1 MLSVS
6 LKRHQLGSIADEFR
20 SAVPNVFGSALT
32 LVTFV
37 SVVVVV
43 ACFNS
48 WDYFFFTLFKN
59 FQS

>member
-1 MLSVS
+1 MLSVP

-20 SAVPNVFGSALT
+20 SAVPNVCGSALT
-32 LVTFV
+32 LVTYV

-48 WDYFFFTLFKN
+48 WD
-59 FQS
+59 